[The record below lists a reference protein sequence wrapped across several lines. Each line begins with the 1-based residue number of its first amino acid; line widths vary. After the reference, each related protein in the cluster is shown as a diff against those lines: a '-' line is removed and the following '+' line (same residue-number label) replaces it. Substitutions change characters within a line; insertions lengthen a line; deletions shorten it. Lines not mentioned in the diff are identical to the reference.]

1 MRIFSNCPYASA
13 FRDIFVLLVLLLS
26 AAKRVHTLVPLFWDC
41 QKLGLYLVP
50 MKCSAGPADSA
61 AEVLCSAVYMS
72 GFKAVA
78 VGCAAAHVGIAA
90 QRILRTKTV
99 ARGGREGAVWAP
111 SHTHGGAMGAKKARA
126 TLGAGNPTGRG
137 KSCCFSVKILKPSS
151 PKTCFGGVPYKI
163 GSPSRKRGVPIKIE
177 GLPRPPRAPGVRQLR
192 EFCAL
197 RPWRAAAARA
207 PFGRPRI
214 RTGAQWGEKGAC
226 HFGGWK
232 SHGKGQILLF

>member
-1 MRIFSNCPYASA
+1 MRM
-13 FRDIFVLLVLLLS
+13 VLS
-26 AAKRVHTLVPLFWDC
+26 E
-41 QKLGLYLVP
+41 Q
-50 MKCSAGPADSA
+50 GPGDRTPPCRGACA
-61 AEVLCSAVYMS
+61 CCRLCSAKQKTPPLILMTAA
-72 GFKAVA
+72 GLVA
-78 VGCAAAHVGIAA
+78 AGKFCSAHVARRATRLLHLRACSWAPIKDEICGKIAGLRRGA

-111 SHTHGGAMGAKKARA
+111 PH
-126 TLGAGNPTGRG
+126 
-137 KSCCFSVKILKPSS
+137 
-151 PKTCFGGVPYKI
+151 
-163 GSPSRKRGVPIKIE
+163 
-177 GLPRPPRAPGVRQLR
+177 LR